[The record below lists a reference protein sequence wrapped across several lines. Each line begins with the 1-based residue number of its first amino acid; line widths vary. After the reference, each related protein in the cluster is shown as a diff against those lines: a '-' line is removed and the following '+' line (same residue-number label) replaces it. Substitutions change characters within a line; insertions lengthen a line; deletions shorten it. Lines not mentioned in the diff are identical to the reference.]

1 MADDVK
7 NEQKIS
13 VNGNEHL
20 VKDLSDEQ
28 KRWIK
33 ICEDVSL
40 KLTAARIEV
49 EQLEGTSQ
57 FFADKIIKSLTEV
70 KEEGKTE

>member
-28 KRWIK
+28 KRSNK
-33 ICEDVSL
+33 IWEDVSL
-40 KLTAARIEV
+40 KLNAAKIEV

-57 FFADKIIKSLTEV
+57 FFADKIIKSLAEV
-70 KEEGKTE
+70 KKEEKTE

>member
-13 VNGNEHL
+13 VNGNEYL

-40 KLTAARIEV
+40 KLNAARIEL

-57 FFADKIIKSLTEV
+57 FFADKIIKSFAEV
-70 KEEGKTE
+70 KEEEKTE